1 MKQIQVPTPLEFPRG
16 IPYTLAS
23 DLSLQAVQVTHMWDS
38 QARYLTPLSHLQA
51 VLADHK
57 KCPFTS
63 QQLSWEQC
71 TVLTH
76 SNIERFRDRIIS

>member
-1 MKQIQVPTPLEFPRG
+1 M
-16 IPYTLAS
+16 
-23 DLSLQAVQVTHMWDS
+23 
-38 QARYLTPLSHLQA
+38 
-51 VLADHK
+51 VLAEQR

-76 SNIERFRDRIIS
+76 SNIERFRDRIIR